1 MGLGGLFHF
10 LKVSVY
16 LGLRNLELNL
26 LPEHLSVLIKFSNT
40 AGLMEASLYPQ
51 ITTYKYLGLFLS
63 A

>member
-1 MGLGGLFHF
+1 MGTGGLSNF

-16 LGLRNLELNL
+16 LGLCNLELNL

-40 AGLMEASLYPQ
+40 AKVDGISISTNNNLQVPRSL
-51 ITTYKYLGLFLS
+51 LLS

>member
-16 LGLRNLELNL
+16 FGLRNLELNL

-51 ITTYKYLGLFLS
+51 ITMYKYLGLLLS